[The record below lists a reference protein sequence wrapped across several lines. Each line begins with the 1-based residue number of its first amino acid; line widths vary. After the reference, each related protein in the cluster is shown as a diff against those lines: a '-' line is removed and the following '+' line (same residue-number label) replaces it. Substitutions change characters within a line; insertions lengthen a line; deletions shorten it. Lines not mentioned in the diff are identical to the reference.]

1 MRCVTYLCYYRMDGK
16 FFLSELSMS
25 LQIKFLNFILGFAQ
39 QRLIWLANILRG
51 RLSPWQGHVKVTRE
65 RRERGSRA
73 HFSERPCTHPP
84 WGRAA
89 WPPLRCVGLGVLGPR
104 RLLVCAHCGPR
115 TYEGP
120 ERFQQP
126 RHAQGRVLEVS
137 GCHGASGLA
146 SMPGRWWTLGGGP
159 LAAWGW
165 SSIV

>member
-73 HFSERPCTHPP
+73 HFSERPRTHPP
-84 WGRAA
+84 VGSGSLASA
-89 WPPLRCVGLGVLGPR
+89 PLCGARGLGASTAVGLCSLRAPH
-104 RLLVCAHCGPR
+104 L
-115 TYEGP
+115 
-120 ERFQQP
+120 
-126 RHAQGRVLEVS
+126 
-137 GCHGASGLA
+137 
-146 SMPGRWWTLGGGP
+146 
-159 LAAWGW
+159 
-165 SSIV
+165 